1 MEEDTVDEK
10 NESVEDKDNKAVEK
24 VDSTTSISEL
34 EKLQATEK
42 ILFAIDRQIIT
53 EGLRLVLILPAVIIL
68 FLFSS
73 WAYAGPSP
81 SWWLANIEPTNN
93 ES

>member
-1 MEEDTVDEK
+1 MKEDTVNLKTESAEDE
-10 NESVEDKDNKAVEK
+10 VEK
-24 VDSTTSISEL
+24 VVEKVVETVEEKTSIGEL

-53 EGLRLVLILPAVIIL
+53 EGLRLVMILPAVIIL

-73 WAYAGPSP
+73 WHM
-81 SWWLANIEPTNN
+81 LAHRPHGGW
-93 ES
+93 